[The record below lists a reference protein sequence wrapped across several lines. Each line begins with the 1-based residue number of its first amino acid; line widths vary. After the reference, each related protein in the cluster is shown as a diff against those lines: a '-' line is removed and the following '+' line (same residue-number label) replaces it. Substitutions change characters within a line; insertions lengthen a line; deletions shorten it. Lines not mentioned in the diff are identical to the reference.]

1 MMNNDDRGGRGKNHR
16 KFADVICERPLTL
29 IPFLTEI
36 TLGLLYNLGKV
47 FMVRGDKS
55 F

>member
-1 MMNNDDRGGRGKNHR
+1 MMTEGGGGKNR
-16 KFADVICERPLTL
+16 RTFADVICERPLTL

-36 TLGLLYNLGKV
+36 TLGLLYNLEEV
-47 FMVRGDKS
+47 FMVRSDKS